1 MRRMAARSGGVP
13 PGRGL
18 NPVARAP
25 VARRERRSRCAA
37 APAPG
42 LSGLAGKRLSF
53 LARTAARPSRTAR
66 APDPGRASPAGRRLA
81 LLPAALPAGVLAVLL
96 GAVPAQAQD
105 TDPVWS
111 ATLTAR
117 DLGATHGC
125 DDNASTD
132 ANKCEPTT
140 GALSDD
146 DFTLGGTTYEVNQV
160 SLHDTELKLRLY
172 FAQTVSDALRG
183 LVLLVGDQRFALA
196 QATLSNCDNG
206 TNNCLVWDNGPSAWT
221 DNASVALSLKSPA
234 SLTTPV
240 QVVPATRRL
249 TVAEGGTATF
259 TVALASKPTATVTIA
274 LRKARSGQDAISFT
288 PTTLSFT
295 ATGTTIWST
304 PQTVTVTGQEDADNT
319 DESVLIL
326 PLVESND
333 SYYREQIRGVH
344 VTVDDD
350 EVSDDPALAGLA
362 LSRGT
367 LAPRFDP
374 DTTFYAASVPRDV
387 ASVTVTPTARNSGA
401 SVTVDGQSAT
411 SGEASG
417 PIALSHGAQDIAV
430 AVTAQDGST
439 TRTYTVTV
447 TRGHALAALVGLTL
461 SAGTLAP
468 PFAPGT
474 TQYRANVAQGVGQ
487 VTVTPTV
494 ARAGAT
500 VTVNGWAVA
509 SGQPSRVMALN
520 AGEPRTV
527 TVVVTE
533 GSTTRT
539 YTVTVTRAGGTPGT
553 PVTPP
558 VTPPPPPPPPPPV
571 TPAGPTL
578 SALSLSAGWLAFAP
592 QTSAYAVEVPYA
604 VAGVTVTPAASDSGA
619 TVTVNGVEVPS
630 GEASA
635 AIALAVGETVI
646 PIVVTAQNGTTTRT
660 YTVTVTRG
668 HAELALLPAASGAL
682 HGFVRVVN
690 ASDEAGTVRIR
701 AFDDAGTEYA
711 PVTLAIGAGEA
722 RHFNATDLES
732 GNPDKGLTGATGAP
746 EAGRWWRLVFES
758 ELGVRVMGYVR
769 TGPLGAM
776 HDEVTETQS
785 QDGYR
790 YEVVF
795 FNPAS
800 NAAQASV
807 LRVVNRSQTEA
818 AVTITGT
825 DDAGEAGDEA
835 VTLTLPAGAARML
848 GAPALESGGEEFEGA
863 LGDGTGKWR
872 LVVDSDRPLGV
883 MSLNR
888 SPDGHLTNLSTA
900 PPASRTKR
908 KQAGNPAGAPH
919 ARPP

>member
-1 MRRMAARSGGVP
+1 MAAMTDVDTRSDRFAGLRLPLTISTVQLDGSTLCRLDSSGGCARYKRYQEPSRATAAPCVGAP

-53 LARTAARPSRTAR
+53 LARTAARPSRAAR
-66 APDPGRASPAGRRLA
+66 APDLGRASPAGRRLA

-117 DLGATHGC
+117 DLGVTHGC

-160 SLHDTELKLRLY
+160 SLHDTELELRLY
-172 FAQTVSDALRG
+172 FAQTVSDALRD

-196 QATLSNCDNG
+196 QATLSSCDNG
-206 TNNCLVWDNGPSAWT
+206 TNNCLLWDNGPSAWT

-240 QVVPATRRL
+240 QVVPAIRHL

-259 TVALASKPTATVTIA
+259 TVALASKPTATVNVDLRNFD
-274 LRKARSGQDAISFT
+274 LRKGRSDKDAFSFT
-288 PTTLSFT
+288 PTRLSFT
-295 ATGTTIWST
+295 ATGATIWST
-304 PQTVTVTGQEDADNT
+304 PQTMTMTVQQDADNT
-319 DESVLIL
+319 DESMLIL
-326 PLVESND
+326 LQLESND
-333 SYYREQIRGVH
+333 PYYQQIRLVY

-362 LSRGT
+362 LSAGT
-367 LAPRFDP
+367 LAPPFAP
-374 DTTFYAASVPRDV
+374 GTTQYRASVPRDV

-417 PIALSHGAQDIAV
+417 PIALPHGARDIAV
-430 AVTAQDGST
+430 VVTAQD
-439 TRTYTVTV
+439 
-447 TRGHALAALVGLTL
+447 
-461 SAGTLAP
+461 
-468 PFAPGT
+468 
-474 TQYRANVAQGVGQ
+474 
-487 VTVTPTV
+487 
-494 ARAGAT
+494 
-500 VTVNGWAVA
+500 
-509 SGQPSRVMALN
+509 
-520 AGEPRTV
+520 
-527 TVVVTE
+527 

-553 PVTPP
+553 PVT
-558 VTPPPPPPPPPPV
+558 PPPPPPPPV

-592 QTSAYAVEVPYA
+592 QTSAYAVAVPYA
-604 VAGVTVTPAASDSGA
+604 VAGVTVTPAADDSAA
-619 TVTVNGVEVPS
+619 TVAVNGETVGN

-635 AIALAVGETVI
+635 PVALAAGEETVI
-646 PIVVTAQNGTTTRT
+646 EVAVTAPGGATRI

-668 HAELALLPAASGAL
+668 PAEVAFLPGASGAL

-701 AFDDAGTEYA
+701 AFDDAGAEYD

-732 GNPDKGLTGATGAP
+732 GNPDKGLTGATGP
-746 EAGRWWRLVFES
+746 GQGRWRLVFES
-758 ELGVRVMGYVR
+758 ELAFRVLGYVR
-769 TGPLGAM
+769 TRGAQGFPASV
-776 HDEVTETQS
+776 HDVVAESRTAE
-785 QDGYR
+785 GYR

-800 NAAQASV
+800 NANQASA
-807 LRVVNRSQTEA
+807 LRLVNRSDAEA
-818 AVTITGT
+818 SVTITGT
-825 DDAGEAGDEA
+825 DDAGRAGETA
-835 VTLTLPAGAARML
+835 VTLTLPAGAARTL
-848 GAPALESGGEEFEGA
+848 SAPALESGGEEFEGA

-872 LVVDSDRPLGV
+872 LVVASDRPLGV
-883 MSLNR
+883 MSLMS
-888 SPDGHLTNLSTA
+888 SPEGHLTNLSTA
-900 PPASRTKR
+900 PPASR
-908 KQAGNPAGAPH
+908 
-919 ARPP
+919 